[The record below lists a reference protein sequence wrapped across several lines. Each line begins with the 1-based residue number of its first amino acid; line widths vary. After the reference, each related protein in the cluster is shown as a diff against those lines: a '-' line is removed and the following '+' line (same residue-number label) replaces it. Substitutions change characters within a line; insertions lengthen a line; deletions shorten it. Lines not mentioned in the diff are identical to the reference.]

1 MTLHKYAEAETILAE
16 IINSGRYSLLENT
29 PGSLNIDGYK
39 NVFSPVN
46 HNSKE
51 GIF

>member
-29 PGSLNIDGYK
+29 AG
-39 NVFSPVN
+39 
-46 HNSKE
+46 
-51 GIF
+51 